1 MRYNRCVPR
10 EYPEYPIA
18 SVGVVVVKDGKIL
31 LAQRGNEPSRGRWTI
46 PGGVIEVGETLHDA
60 ARREIM
66 EECGIEV
73 SLGRL
78 YKWYDAIVRDAEGRV
93 RFHYVIL
100 DVLGTHAGG
109 EVRPGGDILDAR
121 WVGVAD
127 LPALDVLPAVAE
139 LVRDVLGATA

>member
-1 MRYNRCVPR
+1 MAR

-18 SVGVVVVKDGKIL
+18 SVGVVVIKDDKVL
-31 LAQRGNEPSRGRWTI
+31 LAQRGKEPARGRWTI

-73 SLGRL
+73 ALGRL
-78 YKWYDAIVRDAEGRV
+78 YKSYDSIVRDGEGRV

-100 DVLGTHAGG
+100 DVLGTQTGG
-109 EVRPGGDILDAR
+109 EVRAGGDVLDAR

-127 LPALDVLPAVAE
+127 LSHLDVLPAVAE
-139 LVRDVLGATA
+139 LVREVLGAQA